1 MAYPGRIIIHG
12 ITVSCIL
19 LGICLVDAEWLEVF
33 STVKGTGQTVYD
45 AWSAG
50 PDDQVLHNKCPVVE
64 HWGSLNIQQVKIV
77 LESSSGNIELIFDG
91 QSTDKFSWFSKS
103 RLVSSPWNDI
113 DTEPQNYFSVEG
125 DASAKRSFYINRNYG
140 GCGVDAGWL
149 MVADEGPDGVCTWE
163 RTSEDN
169 APLIMFSKQDTNAIF
184 ASDGDGECVVDP
196 TMRQDCGYP
205 GILQEECQQRGC
217 CFDTSTPNAFF
228 CFYKKAGTDIGTAER
243 MVIYIDAGNGVLCSC
258 TAGLSLSEDGTS
270 CDVIAD
276 CSTSADSSQFS
287 SEDTFTVSCPAG
299 CSGSSQNKVWGTYIY
314 TDDSSICRAAIH
326 DGKLTN
332 SGGQVTVYKWPGQ
345 DSYLDT
351 DQNGV
356 KSKNYDSWGGS
367 FAFSPVTQKW
377 RDDLRCGDGYT
388 TGDGSAAE
396 CDPAGTFPCC
406 SPGHWCGNTA
416 DHCDCADC
424 VDYSDI
430 ASSPDYS
437 SLGCWT
443 DTADRAIPT
452 LEGTDPRLDGD
463 YIARVN
469 PIEKCYMVARSRGF
483 SVFAVQNGGWCAGS
497 ADGHDTYDKYGS
509 SSACV
514 ADGEGGPY
522 GNNVYQ
528 ITDPLAD
535 PSETCQDGDGTSYRG
550 IVAVTTS
557 GRTCQAWDSQTPHE
571 HSRTAANYPSSGL
584 DGNFCRNPDG
594 ESGVWCYTTDPNE
607 RWELCDVEV
616 CESTSSLQ
624 SASLPDFY
632 LEIALFLDP
641 SLIQELGGTNGA
653 REWSKV
659 VMVGVQRKFD
669 SGSLGKILNLRVVK
683 YGQADTLSMQSDSY
697 AMLNSFCLWQESQSN
712 SAAWDVAVLV
722 VNRDLTSVNF
732 GKGVLGRAV
741 LGGVCSGEDSD
752 KCAIVEYRGY
762 QTIDTIVHELGH
774 NVGMDHDGDGNDC
787 LDGKDIMSTLDYGGK
802 TAFSS
807 CSAHSF
813 NNFLKKTM
821 TNCLNDEAENGVVYT
836 IPVDTQPG
844 ELVSWDEQ
852 CEKALGTG
860 WHGSDKGW
868 RSRVGTESD
877 RLREHEDRC
886 SRILCTDG
894 SGSEKNIV
902 PVEGSV
908 CGTDMWCRGGEC
920 IGDDLESA
928 EPPQDGG
935 WSSWNVWSGC
945 TKTCG
950 LFGVKWR
957 YRSCDNP
964 EPTFGGAYCV
974 GDSTEFGICELQ
986 SCEDAIGFYDER
998 LDQCAA
1004 HNANETFVPYLSVPP
1019 RLYCK
1024 LTCMSEQNNDWVVL
1038 GNVEDGAYC
1047 HEYDNDI
1054 CIDGVCRSV
1063 GCDGVFDSNTTYD
1076 KCGVCGGDGSSC
1088 VMKSGRKT
1096 FESTIGFHD
1105 IVTVPEGA
1113 KFVRVKELYPGKHDE
1128 PYWTSYLSVATQN
1141 DTCIISCSMESSELE
1156 SGYAEAVGTTFRYW
1170 QKLVVDTPLTY
1181 DTEYHGAGSI
1191 FTYGRFL
1198 SITEE
1203 VFTYGPIMEP
1213 VNFRYI
1219 SVSDLNVTYEVSYEY
1234 SLPTYTF
1241 HQTLGPCSKT
1251 CGYGMREVLNV
1262 SCYHNGLDE
1271 IVGDSFCED
1280 FGQERPSSDPISC
1293 FNMLVETCKASWQVS
1308 NWSDCSRTCAG
1319 GIQNRNVTCMRASDD
1334 ASGIVEQVPLY
1345 ECIESDYPSATK
1357 LCNTGYCDP
1366 YWDAGAWG
1374 SCSTTCGPGKRHRS
1388 IRCMAI
1394 GIHHVPIH
1402 VDPSLCDA
1410 DLKPSHEVDCWEAGM
1425 EPVCPLYYWRMEL
1438 SACSVSCG
1446 QGVQSAQLKCA
1457 ASDTHDSVDMSYCQ
1471 AYTQPDEPSV
1481 RECHPGDCSSADTNS
1496 NTNVEYHLSNATMVM
1511 CSHFDEVTRHALCDG
1526 QARFLHL
1533 LQTADQVYHFT
1544 ACPNSISLFL
1554 LIDPN
1559 MVPSDHAEML
1569 LETSDIYKFYKAKA
1583 DVVLNEVFHCGHEMD
1598 IGDAA
1603 VTEIGEVNSA
1613 GPQDVELTGDYYR
1626 FDYHNTMV

>member
-50 PDDQVLHNKCPVVE
+50 PDD
-64 HWGSLNIQQVKIV
+64 QVKIV

-184 ASDGDGECVVDP
+184 AS
-196 TMRQDCGYP
+196 
-205 GILQEECQQRGC
+205 
-217 CFDTSTPNAFF
+217 
-228 CFYKKAGTDIGTAER
+228 
-243 MVIYIDAGNGVLCSC
+243 
-258 TAGLSLSEDGTS
+258 
-270 CDVIAD
+270 VIAD

-396 CDPAGTFPCC
+396 CDPDGTFPCC

-528 ITDPLAD
+528 IT
-535 PSETCQDGDGTSYRG
+535 G

-659 VMVGVQRKFD
+659 VMVGV
-669 SGSLGKILNLRVVK
+669 
-683 YGQADTLSMQSDSY
+683 
-697 AMLNSFCLWQESQSN
+697 
-712 SAAWDVAVLV
+712 
-722 VNRDLTSVNF
+722 
-732 GKGVLGRAV
+732 GRAV
-741 LGGVCSGEDSD
+741 LGGVCSGDDSD

-860 WHGSDKGW
+860 WRGSDKGW

-877 RLREHEDRC
+877 RLREH
-886 SRILCTDG
+886 
-894 SGSEKNIV
+894 
-902 PVEGSV
+902 
-908 CGTDMWCRGGEC
+908 
-920 IGDDLESA
+920 
-928 EPPQDGG
+928 
-935 WSSWNVWSGC
+935 
-945 TKTCG
+945 
-950 LFGVKWR
+950 
-957 YRSCDNP
+957 
-964 EPTFGGAYCV
+964 
-974 GDSTEFGICELQ
+974 

-1096 FESTIGFHD
+1096 FESTI
-1105 IVTVPEGA
+1105 A
-1113 KFVRVKELYPGKHDE
+1113 
-1128 PYWTSYLSVATQN
+1128 VATQN

-1213 VNFRYI
+1213 VNFR
-1219 SVSDLNVTYEVSYEY
+1219 
-1234 SLPTYTF
+1234 
-1241 HQTLGPCSKT
+1241 
-1251 CGYGMREVLNV
+1251 
-1262 SCYHNGLDE
+1262 
-1271 IVGDSFCED
+1271 
-1280 FGQERPSSDPISC
+1280 
-1293 FNMLVETCKASWQVS
+1293 VS

-1366 YWDAGAWG
+1366 YWGAGAWG

-1471 AYTQPDEPSV
+1471 AYSQPDEPSV
-1481 RECHPGDCSSADTNS
+1481 RECHPGDCSSAVPQIHADEAGKLCSYIADTNS

-1583 DVVLNEVFHCGHEMD
+1583 DVVLSEVFHCGHEMD